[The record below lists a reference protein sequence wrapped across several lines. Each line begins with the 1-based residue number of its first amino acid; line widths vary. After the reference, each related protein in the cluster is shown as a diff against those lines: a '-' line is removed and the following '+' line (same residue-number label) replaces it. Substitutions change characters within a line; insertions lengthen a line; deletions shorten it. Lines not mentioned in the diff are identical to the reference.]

1 MSDRERLESL
11 RFFFKKNKTEF
22 SKILGYSTSQSYT
35 NYLSGS
41 NNLSMKMVKA
51 LKEYDSRVS
60 IDWIIEGQGEMLLN
74 SGNLHHQKI
83 INGDNNNTQVGDFN
97 NSDNSNNKNIS
108 VNSNNKE
115 IEYLQSKIELL
126 EQSLKDKDERLKD
139 KERLISMLEKNQK

>member
-1 MSDRERLESL
+1 MNERERVEGVRAFLK
-11 RFFFKKNKTEF
+11 FNKKTF
-22 SKILGYSTSQSYT
+22 SEVLGYTYSQQYTKYLNGTTS
-35 NYLSGS
+35 LSI
-41 NNLSMKMVKA
+41 KA
-51 LKEYDSRVS
+51 IKSLIEYDNRFN
-60 IDWIIEGQGEMLLN
+60 INWILTGQGEMFLN
-74 SGNLHHQKI
+74 SPKI